1 MHYLRPKDLS
11 DALSAL
17 AYEEWRVAA
26 GCTDLFPATEA
37 KTLPGRVLDITD
49 IEDLRGIR
57 ATEDGWSIGATTT
70 WTDLIRADLPPAFRS
85 LQLAAR
91 EVGATQIQNRG
102 TLAGNLCNASPA
114 ADGVPPLQTLEAEVE
129 LRSARG
135 VRRVPLAAFL
145 LGPRQTDR
153 RSDELLTAVHIPAEA
168 AKGRGHFLKLG
179 ARRYLVISIA
189 MCAVR
194 LECQGG
200 IVTAAALSVGA
211 CGPVAARLPLVEA
224 ALVGHPPDPDRVR
237 QMDVGEALRPIEDVR
252 ADAGFRTAAATELV
266 RRCVGALAGREA
278 AAA

>member
-11 DALSAL
+11 DALAAL
-17 AYEEWRVAA
+17 ADGGWRVAA

-49 IEDLRGIR
+49 IEDLRGVC

-70 WTDLIRADLPPAFRS
+70 WTDLVHADLPPAFRG

-102 TLAGNLCNASPA
+102 TLGGNLCNASPA
-114 ADGVPPLQTLEAEVE
+114 ADGVPPLLTLDAEVE
-129 LRSARG
+129 LRSATG
-135 VRRVPLAAFL
+135 ARRVPLGAFL
-145 LGPRQTDR
+145 LGPRQPDR
-153 RSDELLTAVHIPAEA
+153 RSDELLTAVHIPAA
-168 AKGRGHFLKLG
+168 AAEGRGHFLKLG
-179 ARRYLVISIA
+179 ARRFLVISIA
-189 MCAVR
+189 MCAGR

-200 IVTAAALSVGA
+200 IVTAAALSVGS

-224 ALVGHPPDPDRVR
+224 ALIGHPPDPDRVR
-237 QMDVGEALRPIEDVR
+237 DVDVGEALRPIEDVR
-252 ADAGFRTAAATELV
+252 ANAAFRTAAATELV
-266 RRCVGALAGREA
+266 RRCIGALAWHEA